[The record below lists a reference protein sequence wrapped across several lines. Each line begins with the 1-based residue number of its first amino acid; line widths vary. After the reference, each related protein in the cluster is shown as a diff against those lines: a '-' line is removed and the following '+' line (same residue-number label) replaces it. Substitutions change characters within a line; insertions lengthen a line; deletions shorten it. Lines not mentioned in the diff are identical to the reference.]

1 MGVDTLQKAETME
14 DKKKHRDEDTALN
27 AANKD
32 IWLETVQPRNSIQG
46 HPRNHLI

>member
-1 MGVDTLQKAETME
+1 MDVDTLWKAETME
-14 DKKKHRDEDTALN
+14 DKKNIEMKDAALN

-32 IWLETVQPRNSIQG
+32 IWPETVQPRNLIQG